1 MLTLK
6 VYGNYSPNTVGLPGS
21 CYLLEGMSRKIIF
34 DLGNEGKLDKHGF
47 TE

>member
-21 CYLLEGMSRKIIF
+21 CYLLEGMSRKII
-34 DLGNEGKLDKHGF
+34 LI
-47 TE
+47 